1 MVKVKYYG
9 VRGSIPAPDPGTV
22 KYGGNTLCVAIW
34 NADNLV
40 ILDGGTGLRVL
51 GDELMSTPF
60 GRGRGQAT
68 FLFSH
73 FHWDHI
79 QGFPFF
85 VPAYI
90 PGNSFELYGPSIA
103 GVSLEDTLRQQQ
115 EYQNFPVSI
124 AEMPSTLVFTNL
136 KRGQILDI
144 NGMEITNRRLNHPAG
159 VFAYRISSQGKSI
172 VYATDTE
179 HYSAPDPTLL
189 ELADHSDVLIYD
201 AAYTP
206 EQYKDH
212 VGWGHSTYE
221 EGIKIAKAANVEELH
236 LFHFDASLSD
246 DIIDDIVKKARKD
259 FPNTFA
265 AREGWEFTL

>member
-1 MVKVKYYG
+1 M
-9 VRGSIPAPDPGTV
+9 
-22 KYGGNTLCVAIW
+22 
-34 NADNLV
+34 
-40 ILDGGTGLRVL
+40 
-51 GDELMSTPF
+51 
-60 GRGRGQAT
+60 
-68 FLFSH
+68 
-73 FHWDHI
+73 
-79 QGFPFF
+79 
-85 VPAYI
+85 PAYI

-124 AEMPSTLVFTNL
+124 AEMPCKLAFTNL

-159 VFAYRISSQGKSI
+159 VFGYRISSQGKSI

-179 HYSAPDPTLL
+179 HYAALDPTLL
-189 ELADHSDVLIYD
+189 ELADHADIMIYD

-206 EQYKDH
+206 EQYKGR

-221 EGIKIAKAANVEELH
+221 EGIKIAKAANVGQLH

-246 DIIDDIVKKARKD
+246 DTIDGLLEEARKD